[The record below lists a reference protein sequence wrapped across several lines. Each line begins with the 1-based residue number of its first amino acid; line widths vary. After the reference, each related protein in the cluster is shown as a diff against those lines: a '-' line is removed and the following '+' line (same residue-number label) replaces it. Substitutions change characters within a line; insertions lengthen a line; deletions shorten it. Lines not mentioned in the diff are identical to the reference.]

1 MYTIHTDFCMEIEDW
16 FSLCKQWMLFSVPLQ
31 KYVQC
36 KPHACVCSACVTF
49 IDWALCWS
57 AINLSCWLVSPILC
71 VTFQIFRPPQTDIDV
86 VNARFRNGDP
96 VYKHPM
102 MPGFEGTFLLKPTY
116 VEGRIYLHHRT
127 LRVRTYEHQNSR
139 RRHVLSNTKIVGEGT
154 CLLINK

>member
-36 KPHACVCSACVTF
+36 KPHACVCMLALHLWTGLSAGLLSTF
-49 IDWALCWS
+49 LVDW
-57 AINLSCWLVSPILC
+57 WLFC